1 MDIMSSV
8 RKQDK
13 NAGAV
18 RHKSGKSS
26 CFLSKMQ
33 ENISS
38 GFGRRKS
45 EAFQQKEPDQGR
57 YVRIRGLGKIGIIE
71 TRDGCFG
78 ENGAN
83 KPFSYTFP
91 LPKVGA

>member
-1 MDIMSSV
+1 M
-8 RKQDK
+8 
-13 NAGAV
+13 
-18 RHKSGKSS
+18 
-26 CFLSKMQ
+26 
-33 ENISS
+33 
-38 GFGRRKS
+38 
-45 EAFQQKEPDQGR
+45 AFQQEEPDQGR
-57 YVRIRGLGKIGIIE
+57 YVRIRGLEKIGIIE